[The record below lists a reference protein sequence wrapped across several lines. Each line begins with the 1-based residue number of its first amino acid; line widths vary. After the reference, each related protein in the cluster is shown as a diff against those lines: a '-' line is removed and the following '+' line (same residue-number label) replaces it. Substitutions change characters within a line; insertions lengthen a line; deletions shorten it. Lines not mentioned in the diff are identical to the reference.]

1 MNRKVLFI
9 QVAAIH
15 LMILGLLFSLMNCCE
30 RQKPGDYGP
39 PPVPIPPSAEEPREV
54 VKRTEPKEIIEE
66 EEPLVIKEYGRPGVV
81 RGSEI
86 KETLKEEREEKVYKV
101 KKGETLSGIAQD
113 YGVTMKAIMKLNNI
127 KDPAKIMV
135 GQKIKIPGE

>member
-30 RQKPGDYGP
+30 RKKTGDYGP
-39 PPVPIPPSAEEPREV
+39 PPVPVSPSVEEPREV
-54 VKRTEPKEIIEE
+54 VKRAEPKEIIEE

-81 RGSEI
+81 KASEI
-86 KETLKEEREEKVYKV
+86 KEVLKEEREERVHKV

-113 YGVTMKAIMKLNNI
+113 SGVTMKAIMKLNNI